1 VTDYFAAFGEKRKP
15 WLDPDSLKKQFL
27 ALSAELHP
35 DRSHNA
41 GEQGRRAGELR
52 YTEINAAYRC
62 LREPRTRLAHFLE
75 LETGHPQSPVQTVPG
90 ELMPLFM
97 EMTTALRQADAMIHE
112 KNAAT
117 SALERA
123 QIFGKAQDLLEALQS
138 CQARIVKWE
147 AELVEKT
154 RQISAEWDAFRGAG
168 ETRAAMLGELEKI
181 RHLLGYLAKW
191 NAQLPEK
198 SFQLT
203 N

>member
-1 VTDYFAAFGEKRKP
+1 
-15 WLDPDSLKKQFL
+15 
-27 ALSAELHP
+27 
-35 DRSHNA
+35 
-41 GEQGRRAGELR
+41 
-52 YTEINAAYRC
+52 
-62 LREPRTRLAHFLE
+62 
-75 LETGHPQSPVQTVPG
+75 
-90 ELMPLFM
+90 MPLFM